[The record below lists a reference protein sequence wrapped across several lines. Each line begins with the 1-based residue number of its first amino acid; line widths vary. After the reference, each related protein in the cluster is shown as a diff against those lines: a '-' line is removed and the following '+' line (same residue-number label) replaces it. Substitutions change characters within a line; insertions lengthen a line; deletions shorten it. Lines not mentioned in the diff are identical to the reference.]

1 MERIQFTDAMDTPP
15 PIPNAV
21 IPPPPPAAAPKRSPG
36 QWVFIGCGGCLS
48 LIILGGLCL
57 AGFFWMVMGA
67 IKSTDVYSEAYR
79 KAQNSPQVQEV
90 LGTPVEAGWMFQ
102 GSVNYENG
110 AGTADFNVP
119 LTGSKGAGSLV
130 AKADK
135 KVGEAWQYSVLEVQ
149 IPGQAAI
156 DLKAPPQPAP

>member
-1 MERIQFTDAMDTPP
+1 MDTPP

-21 IPPPPPAAAPKRSPG
+21 IPPPPPASPPKRSAG
-36 QWVFIGCGGCLS
+36 QWVLIGCGGCLS
-48 LIILGGLCL
+48 LTILGVLCF
-57 AGFFWMVMGA
+57 AGFFWMVMGT
-67 IKSTDVYSEAYR
+67 IKSTDVYKEAY
-79 KAQNSPQVQEV
+79 KQAQNSPQVQSA

-102 GSVNYENG
+102 GSVNYKNG
-110 AGTADFNVP
+110 AGTAEFNVP
-119 LTGSKGAGSLV
+119 LSGPKGEGTLV

-135 KVGEAWQYSVLEVQ
+135 KTGEPWQYSVLEVQ

>member
-1 MERIQFTDAMDTPP
+1 
-15 PIPNAV
+15 
-21 IPPPPPAAAPKRSPG
+21 
-36 QWVFIGCGGCLS
+36 
-48 LIILGGLCL
+48 
-57 AGFFWMVMGA
+57 
-67 IKSTDVYSEAYR
+67 VYSEAYR
-79 KAQNSPQVQEV
+79 RAQNSPQVQAV
-90 LGTPVEAGWMFQ
+90 LGTPVEAGWMLQ

-110 AGTADFNVP
+110 AGTADFTVP